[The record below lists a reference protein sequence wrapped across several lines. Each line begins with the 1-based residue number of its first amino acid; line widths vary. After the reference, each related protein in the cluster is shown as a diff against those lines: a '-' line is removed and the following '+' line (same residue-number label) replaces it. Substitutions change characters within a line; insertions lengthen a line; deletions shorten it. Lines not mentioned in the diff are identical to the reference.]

1 MLDYSHAVHF
11 NKIEYELDYNTDCLY
26 WSERYDVYYDVHCR
40 YVRCDSRRL
49 KRYYD
54 LCVKVFDK
62 CYVIYGDDKDKF
74 FVLTKDS

>member
-11 NKIEYELDYNTDCLY
+11 NKIEYELDYHVDRLY
-26 WSERYDVYYDVHCR
+26 WSERYDVHCR
-40 YVRCDSRRL
+40 YVRCGSRRL

-54 LCVKVFDK
+54 LCVKVFDR
-62 CYVIYGDDKDKF
+62 CYVIYGGDKGKF